1 LEQFSL
7 ENYILLAGVTM
18 LYLSYIL
25 TSWKILLYMENEI
38 SKLNNTFNL
47 ILSVYPV
54 SFESI
59 MLTTS
64 FHTEQE
70 RVNFL
75 YSYKNITLQA

>member
-1 LEQFSL
+1 
-7 ENYILLAGVTM
+7 
-18 LYLSYIL
+18 
-25 TSWKILLYMENEI
+25 MENEI